1 MSENLVGVSAL
12 GIILLLVGLVWL
24 ALIVVALIQI
34 ARSSELSTPMKVLW
48 VVIVFFFPL
57 VGTLAWFVLGR
68 GIGDPFRR

>member
-1 MSENLVGVSAL
+1 MRGLAVVFLVL
-12 GIILLLVGLVWL
+12 GLLWIVRV
-24 ALIVVALIQI
+24 VVALLQI

-68 GIGDPFRR
+68 RIGDPFRR

>member
-1 MSENLVGVSAL
+1 MRGLAVVFLVL
-12 GIILLLVGLVWL
+12 GLLWIVLV
-24 ALIVVALIQI
+24 VVALLQI

-68 GIGDPFRR
+68 RIGDPFRR

>member
-1 MSENLVGVSAL
+1 MESISGFTGLAVVFLVL
-12 GIILLLVGLVWL
+12 GLLWIVLV
-24 ALIVVALIQI
+24 VVALLQI

-68 GIGDPFRR
+68 RIGDPFRR